1 MVAKNCGWGTA
12 LKTIDLSQP
21 QSFLRPACCF
31 LQEESLW
38 ADAKFLAGQLKIGTL
53 CLFYCWKIALFLVAL
68 LAFNLTCRILPFY
81 SSSINATLSR
91 STFMLILV
99 SLSFSRNSQRHYPSH
114 ERFQTQKRKKMYDH
128 FLFDPNLTHWKRLRA
143 FKPPRF
149 DRTLGQYLYLYWF
162 N

>member
-99 SLSFSRNSQRHYPSH
+99 SLSFSRNSRNIIQAMS
-114 ERFQTQKRKKMYDH
+114 FSKDRKGKNVRPH
-128 FLFDPNLTHWKRLRA
+128 PIC
-143 FKPPRF
+143 
-149 DRTLGQYLYLYWF
+149 RTLDTSEKASSF
-162 N
+162 